1 MDNKTWLDF
10 LTAFGSIATPI
21 LVLFLTGAG
30 WKIRQSIEH
39 KTKLEEKL
47 RDDRIE
53 IYHQILEPYI
63 IILMPDAAWN
73 LDPKNKGKD
82 KNNEATAKLLSLEYR
97 KLSFR
102 LSLIGSD
109 NVVKAFNNLYQYFY
123 KNAENSQSTIQSNPT
138 DKAKEMMSLIG
149 LLLLEIRK
157 SMGNEETKLNEW
169 DMLEWFITDARKM
182 KEKGRWQREKT
193 KNHQLSKSMVVVKYM
208 TAISALVPIFRH

>member
-1 MDNKTWLDF
+1 MVENPSAVLIGNRKSNNIMDNKTWLDF
-10 LTAFGSIATPI
+10 LAAFGSIATPI

-109 NVVKAFNNLYQYFY
+109 NVVRAFNNLYQYFY
-123 KNAENSQSTIQSNPT
+123 KNAENSESTIQSNPT

-157 SMGNEETKLNEW
+157 SMGNEDTQLNKW

-182 KEKGRWQREKT
+182 KEK
-193 KNHQLSKSMVVVKYM
+193 
-208 TAISALVPIFRH
+208 

>member
-1 MDNKTWLDF
+1 MDNKTWLYF
-10 LTAFGSIATPI
+10 LAAFGSIATPI

-109 NVVKAFNNLYQYFY
+109 NVVRAFNNLYQYFY
-123 KNAENSQSTIQSNPT
+123 KNAENSESTIQSNPT

-157 SMGNEETKLNEW
+157 SMGNEETQLNEW

-182 KEKGRWQREKT
+182 KEK
-193 KNHQLSKSMVVVKYM
+193 
-208 TAISALVPIFRH
+208 

>member
-63 IILMPDAAWN
+63 IMLMPDEAWN
-73 LDPKNKGKD
+73 LED
-82 KNNEATAKLLSLEYR
+82 
-97 KLSFR
+97 
-102 LSLIGSD
+102 
-109 NVVKAFNNLYQYFY
+109 
-123 KNAENSQSTIQSNPT
+123 
-138 DKAKEMMSLIG
+138 
-149 LLLLEIRK
+149 RK
-157 SMGNEETKLNEW
+157 S
-169 DMLEWFITDARKM
+169 
-182 KEKGRWQREKT
+182 
-193 KNHQLSKSMVVVKYM
+193 VV
-208 TAISALVPIFRH
+208 

>member
-63 IILMPDAAWN
+63 IILMPDEAWN

-182 KEKGRWQREKT
+182 KEK
-193 KNHQLSKSMVVVKYM
+193 
-208 TAISALVPIFRH
+208 

>member
-123 KNAENSQSTIQSNPT
+123 KKIYIVSRVSDSIH
-138 DKAKEMMSLIG
+138 LVH
-149 LLLLEIRK
+149 LLTSFAFDRAV
-157 SMGNEETKLNEW
+157 SY
-169 DMLEWFITDARKM
+169 
-182 KEKGRWQREKT
+182 
-193 KNHQLSKSMVVVKYM
+193 VV
-208 TAISALVPIFRH
+208 

>member
-1 MDNKTWLDF
+1 MKNQSAVLIGNRKSNNIMDNKTWLDF

-157 SMGNEETKLNEW
+157 SMGNEETKLYEW

-182 KEKGRWQREKT
+182 KEK
-193 KNHQLSKSMVVVKYM
+193 
-208 TAISALVPIFRH
+208 

>member
-82 KNNEATAKLLSLEYR
+82 KNNEATTKLLSLEYR

-123 KNAENSQSTIQSNPT
+123 KNAENSESTIQSNPT

-169 DMLEWFITDARKM
+169 DMLEWFITDARKT
-182 KEKGRWQREKT
+182 KEEESSFV
-193 KNHQLSKSMVVVKYM
+193 SKY
-208 TAISALVPIFRH
+208 LIFRLYDNLIRHL

>member
-1 MDNKTWLDF
+1 MKNQSAVLIGNRKSNNIMDNKTWLDF

-82 KNNEATAKLLSLEYR
+82 KNNEATAKLLSLEYK

-182 KEKGRWQREKT
+182 KEK
-193 KNHQLSKSMVVVKYM
+193 
-208 TAISALVPIFRH
+208 

>member
-1 MDNKTWLDF
+1 MRNQSAVLIGNRKSNNIMDNKTWLDF

-182 KEKGRWQREKT
+182 KEK
-193 KNHQLSKSMVVVKYM
+193 
-208 TAISALVPIFRH
+208 

>member
-1 MDNKTWLDF
+1 MKNQSAVLIGNRKSNNIMDNKTWLDF

-182 KEKGRWQREKT
+182 KEK
-193 KNHQLSKSMVVVKYM
+193 
-208 TAISALVPIFRH
+208 